1 MKNKYLIF
9 ISILL
14 IVLTGLGTVSA
25 SENVSGV
32 DMTLGD
38 SNSESPIP
46 VDNWADLKSYCE
58 STNDQIICLNGSF
71 SIGSQIEIKNN
82 INIIGDANY
91 YIGGTADSV
100 NTYSSVPFLCSDA
113 LNVTFTNVNFQY
125 GSGKYLM
132 QFSGN
137 GNYKLENCNFLNMN
151 SGSDKSI
158 IYSNYGIVNITD
170 CDFTNCTVKTGVIY
184 NYYAANSVTVNNAR
198 LYVTDSRFRNNYA
211 SSNSGA
217 ILNGGYLSVDNS
229 TFDNNYAFWWAGA
242 IHTGAY
248 ANTTIYNSN
257 FTNNLA
263 DWNGGALY
271 TYSNLQIYNCNFI
284 DNNCTT
290 NNGGGAIG
298 ACKVNTEPNVYVFN
312 STFKNNLN
320 NCKYYDN
327 SSTTGLGRG
336 GAISI
341 MDDGVLKAYNN
352 TFIENGA
359 KIGSAICAI
368 SQGSYGSPDVEPVAV
383 TVTVILLI

>member
-1 MKNKYLIF
+1 MKTKYLIF

-158 IYSNYGIVNITD
+158 IYSHN
-170 CDFTNCTVKTGVIY
+170 
-184 NYYAANSVTVNNAR
+184 
-198 LYVTDSRFRNNYA
+198 
-211 SSNSGA
+211 
-217 ILNGGYLSVDNS
+217 
-229 TFDNNYAFWWAGA
+229 
-242 IHTGAY
+242 
-248 ANTTIYNSN
+248 
-257 FTNNLA
+257 
-263 DWNGGALY
+263 
-271 TYSNLQIYNCNFI
+271 
-284 DNNCTT
+284 
-290 NNGGGAIG
+290 
-298 ACKVNTEPNVYVFN
+298 
-312 STFKNNLN
+312 
-320 NCKYYDN
+320 
-327 SSTTGLGRG
+327 
-336 GAISI
+336 
-341 MDDGVLKAYNN
+341 
-352 TFIENGA
+352 
-359 KIGSAICAI
+359 
-368 SQGSYGSPDVEPVAV
+368 
-383 TVTVILLI
+383 